1 MKSPLLK
8 LPFSRHR
15 HSPQSFPKFVLLVVL
30 ILVFFTKITLYDALV
45 ASSAGA
51 ADEDAAAY
59 FVNLTECDIFRGKWK
74 WDSEMP
80 YYTNKNCFTIQE
92 HQNCLKYGRPDLS
105 FLKWRWKPESCEL
118 PRFDAARFLNL
129 VRHKSLAFVG
139 DSLARNHMQSLL
151 CVLSKVEH
159 PKDISDSR
167 DPNFKRMIFRSY
179 GFTILI
185 FWSPFLIKAHEIDSN
200 GPTHT
205 GLWNLY
211 LDEAD
216 DNWASQI
223 SRFDY
228 IIMSASNWF
237 TRSSM
242 FYEKGRLVGCHY
254 CLDDNVTDLTLRYSH
269 RMAFRTALRTINELN
284 FKGKMILR
292 TVSPS
297 HFENGEWNKG
307 GNCMRTWPFR
317 SNDTRLEG
325 LEAEFYNMQ
334 VEEFREAEKEAR
346 KKGVKLMLM
355 DTTEAMLL
363 RPDGHPSRY
372 GHRANEKVTLYNDC
386 VHWCLPGP
394 IDVWNDMLLQMLRV

>member
-151 CVLSKVEH
+151 CVLSKVNTRI
-159 PKDISDSR
+159 KNYLFFSC
-167 DPNFKRMIFRSY
+167 FKRK
-179 GFTILI
+179 
-185 FWSPFLIKAHEIDSN
+185 WHQK
-200 GPTHT
+200 
-205 GLWNLY
+205 
-211 LDEAD
+211 
-216 DNWASQI
+216 
-223 SRFDY
+223 
-228 IIMSASNWF
+228 
-237 TRSSM
+237 
-242 FYEKGRLVGCHY
+242 
-254 CLDDNVTDLTLRYSH
+254 
-269 RMAFRTALRTINELN
+269 
-284 FKGKMILR
+284 
-292 TVSPS
+292 
-297 HFENGEWNKG
+297 
-307 GNCMRTWPFR
+307 NC
-317 SNDTRLEG
+317 
-325 LEAEFYNMQ
+325 
-334 VEEFREAEKEAR
+334 
-346 KKGVKLMLM
+346 
-355 DTTEAMLL
+355 
-363 RPDGHPSRY
+363 
-372 GHRANEKVTLYNDC
+372 
-386 VHWCLPGP
+386 
-394 IDVWNDMLLQMLRV
+394 